1 MARVDQ
7 TRTLDPATGQEP
19 PPSELVSGWKGL
31 YSRNANALSIGI
43 GGAAV
48 IATLIVCLAI
58 WGPGMQFPAAW
69 GDVIG
74 SEVDEWV
81 LWLTREA
88 SWFFDGIKSVV
99 TKVLIT
105 IEDFLLWA
113 PWPAV
118 VLAVAVTAWR
128 VSGLAMA
135 AFATVA
141 LVLVGLMGRLPGGTS
156 TLWEGSME
164 TLALIVVSV
173 GISLLIGIPLGVAAS
188 RNSLADSVIRPIL
201 DGMQT
206 MPSFVYLVPGILFFG
221 LGNVP
226 AVMATV
232 IYAVP
237 PVIRLTNLGIRQ
249 VSVEAVEAARSFG
262 ATPLQLLAKVQI
274 PMALPTIMAGINQ
287 TTMMALAMVVVASLV
302 GAGGLGEAVLRALG
316 RQEAGNSAIAGLSI
330 VVMAIIIDRITQSA
344 ARERER
350 RFDRRL
356 RAKARICRRQSRGRQ
371 PILQE
376 VEAQGVKQTVNQEVY
391 AHEAERK

>member
-1 MARVDQ
+1 M
-7 TRTLDPATGQEP
+7 
-19 PPSELVSGWKGL
+19 
-31 YSRNANALSIGI
+31 YSRNANAMTVAV

-48 IATLIVCLAI
+48 ILTMVICLIL
-58 WGPGMQFPAAW
+58 WGSGMDFPVAW
-69 GDVIG
+69 GESIG
-74 SEVDEWV
+74 DTVDEWV

-88 SWFFDGIKSVV
+88 SWFFDGIKSII

-105 IEDFLLWA
+105 IEDFLLWV

-118 VLAVAVTAWR
+118 VLAVAITAWR
-128 VSGLAMA
+128 VAGLTMA

-141 LVLVGLMGRLPGGTS
+141 LVLIGLMGRLPGGTN

-164 TLALIVVSV
+164 TLALIAVSV

-188 RNSLADSVIRPIL
+188 RNSIADSIIRPIL

-249 VSVEAVEAARSFG
+249 VSEEAVEAARSFG
-262 ATPLQLLAKVQI
+262 ATPLQLLTKVQI

-316 RQEAGNSAIAGLSI
+316 RQEAGNSAIAGLAI
-330 VVMAIIIDRITQSA
+330 VVLAIIIDRITQSA

-350 RFDRRL
+350 AL
-356 RAKARICRRQSRGRQ
+356 VG
-371 PILQE
+371 
-376 VEAQGVKQTVNQEVY
+376 G
-391 AHEAERK
+391 